1 MHNDVNADSLS
12 LIENALN
19 QCFLFHA
26 SCILPM
32 YCVVSKC
39 LLDAV
44 SLPSSNS
51 ALHLAWFYEKVQE
64 LYFYL

>member
-1 MHNDVNADSLS
+1 MLVAVSGEP

-19 QCFLFHA
+19 QCFLFRP
-26 SCILPM
+26 SCILSM

-39 LLDAV
+39 LLNAV
-44 SLPSSNS
+44 SLPSFNS
-51 ALHLAWFYEKVQE
+51 VLHLAWFYEKVQE